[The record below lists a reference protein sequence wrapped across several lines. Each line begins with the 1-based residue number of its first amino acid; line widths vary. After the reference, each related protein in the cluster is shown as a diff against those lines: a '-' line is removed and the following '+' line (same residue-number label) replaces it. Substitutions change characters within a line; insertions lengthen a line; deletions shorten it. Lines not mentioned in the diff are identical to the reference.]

1 MDQLDKVT
9 AVTYDAGGNQLT
21 VRDPNNVGADMVYD
35 ALGRNTQRT
44 DTFGDITK
52 TDYDRSG
59 NAVKQT
65 DAKNKFTLISFDSR
79 NRRKSTTDRITAST
93 NFAYTALGQL
103 LSLTDAENQT
113 TAYTYDAR
121 GSKLTEQYPD
131 HVTNSTVGQPG
142 YGIVTFVYD
151 NAGRVSRKQD
161 QAGDTCSYN
170 YDLAG
175 RMTSRNYRWRA
186 NSPTGPIADTDTF
199 TFDRAG
205 RMLTAV
211 SGRYTN
217 TVAYA
222 YDPAG
227 RKATEGLTISGQ
239 TYTIGS
245 SYNARNE
252 LVSYTYPDG
261 SVADRAY
268 TARGALSQ
276 LKLDTA
282 TVDTRTYDD
291 GGRMLTSV
299 LGNGITETRAYRTD
313 NLLTSINSSNTNLGN
328 LAYTWD
334 ANKNKTAETITGVM
348 SNYGFTA
355 AGTTYDFED
364 RLTGFQRAATSGPSL
379 LSQSWSLSTVGDWNS
394 VTTNGTA
401 QTRTHGPTHEL
412 LTAGGQGVTTD
423 VKGNVTRLPGA
434 LTYNSKA
441 LSMRWDFDNRMI
453 GGVYK
458 NLIFAEDETELF
470 EYFDVENRYDA
481 LGRRVARKIIH
492 SEDLLDNEPQI
503 LSSEETIFVPVDQQ
517 TIADYVG
524 GASPA
529 TPTYRYVYASYI
541 DEPVV
546 RKGAGTSGTVH
557 YYHRNQQYSIYAI
570 TDAAANIAERYAYTA
585 YGQPTILDAAATV
598 IATSAISNRYTYTAR
613 EWDATVGL
621 YHFRARW
628 MSGLTGRF
636 LTRDPIG
643 FEGSPWSVY
652 QYVFD
657 NPLYWVDPN
666 GKQAAI
672 PPSDKAGC
680 LKKCG
685 NDKSCGFKCVSC
697 AKSLDDWFD
706 RQKKKKDS
714 GELDKVLGGLTNC
727 PCSIPKDPWKVP
739 DKWYWDGACNPT
751 RYLYPDLGWH
761 PGAKGCIRSVA
772 AGPYETKP
780 VQQCCYDGSGKL
792 ITSGSG
798 AGTPDVNDPGHQED
812 EVIPFDCAH
821 HLDGDKSGDWK
832 NQGPHVQ
839 AFIGYRPPNN
849 GNNCKANDPN
859 SPPAKAAVK

>member
-1 MDQLDKVT
+1 MDKVT

-79 NRRKSTTDRITAST
+79 NRRKSTTDRITAAT
-93 NFAYTALGQL
+93 NFVYTALGQL

-131 HVTNSTVGQPG
+131 HVANSTVGQPG

-151 NAGRVSRKQD
+151 KAGRVSRKQD

-175 RMTSRNYRWRA
+175 RMTSRNYRTAA
-186 NSPTGPIADTDTF
+186 NSPSGTIADTDTF

-211 SGRYTN
+211 NGRYTN
-217 TVAYA
+217 TVTYA
-222 YDPAG
+222 FDPAG
-227 RKATEGLTISGQ
+227 RKASEGLTISGQ

-252 LVSYTYPDG
+252 LVKYTYPDG

-364 RLTGFQRAATSGPSL
+364 RLTGFQRAATSGPAL

-412 LTAGGQGVTTD
+412 LTAGGQAVNTD
-423 VKGNVTRLPGA
+423 VKGNMTLLPS
-434 LTYNSKA
+434 T
-441 LSMRWDFDNRMI
+441 LSSQPLSLNYDADNKLRS
-453 GGVYK
+453 V
-458 NLIFAEDETELF
+458 
-470 EYFDVENRYDA
+470 DVGNDSSVDVNYQYDA
-481 LGRRVARKIIH
+481 LGRRVARTGTGGSVVYI
-492 SEDLLDNEPQI
+492 QA
-503 LSSEETIFVPVDQQ
+503 DQQ
-517 TIADYVG
+517 TIADYPLG
-524 GASPA
+524 GAPA
-529 TPTYRYVYASYI
+529 TPTYRYVYGSYI

-598 IATSAISNRYTYTAR
+598 VATSAISNQYTYTAR

-643 FEGSPWSVY
+643 YEGSEWG
-652 QYVFD
+652 
-657 NPLYWVDPN
+657 LYEFIDGRAFAATDPA
-666 GKQAAI
+666 GTWAI
-672 PPSDKAGC
+672 PVIVNAVGGVGCYACGLYMYSDINTCRNGCPCANDHGLDPSS
-680 LKKCG
+680 KCG
-685 NDKSCGFKCVSC
+685 ACVQRCREANWARLSFVEANSMRC
-697 AKSLDDWFD
+697 A
-706 RQKKKKDS
+706 
-714 GELDKVLGGLTNC
+714 C
-727 PCSIPKDPWKVP
+727 A
-739 DKWYWDGACNPT
+739 ACVIM
-751 RYLYPDLGWH
+751 L
-761 PGAKGCIRSVA
+761 V
-772 AGPYETKP
+772 
-780 VQQCCYDGSGKL
+780 YDGHMIVG
-792 ITSGSG
+792 
-798 AGTPDVNDPGHQED
+798 
-812 EVIPFDCAH
+812 
-821 HLDGDKSGDWK
+821 
-832 NQGPHVQ
+832 
-839 AFIGYRPPNN
+839 
-849 GNNCKANDPN
+849 
-859 SPPAKAAVK
+859 